1 MANNFKNA
9 VKTNIAIDSGTYTT
23 VYAAPAAKV
32 SIILECDI
40 ANTTAAAIDAS
51 VTITDNSASTTSY
64 IVKDAPIP
72 AGGALKVISGQ
83 KIVLEALDSIK
94 AAASAGSSADCIVSI
109 LEDVG

>member
-9 VKTNIAIDSGTYTT
+9 VKTNIAVDSGTYTT
-23 VYAAPAAKV
+23 VYAAPAGKV

-51 VTITDNSASTTSY
+51 VVITDTSAGVSSF
-64 IVKDAPIP
+64 IVKEAPIP

-83 KIVLEALDSIK
+83 KIVLEATDIIK

>member
-9 VKTNIAIDSGTYTT
+9 VKTNIAIDSGTFTT
-23 VYAAPAAKV
+23 VYASPAAKV

-51 VTITDNSASTTSY
+51 VVITDTSGGVSSY
-64 IVKDAPIP
+64 LVKEAPIP

-83 KIVLEALDSIK
+83 KIVLEATDIIK
-94 AAASAGSSADCIVSI
+94 AAASAASSADCIVSI

>member
-1 MANNFKNA
+1 M
-9 VKTNIAIDSGTYTT
+9 
-23 VYAAPAAKV
+23 YAAPAGKV

-51 VTITDNSASTTSY
+51 VVITDTSAGVSSY
-64 IVKDAPIP
+64 IVKEAPIP

-83 KIVLEALDSIK
+83 KIVLEATDIIK
-94 AAASAGSSADCIVSI
+94 AAASAASSADCIVSI

>member
-9 VKTNIAIDSGTYTT
+9 VKTNIAIDSGTFTT
-23 VYAAPAAKV
+23 VYAAPAGKV

-51 VTITDNSASTTSY
+51 VVITDTTAGVSSF
-64 IVKDAPIP
+64 IVKEAPIP

-83 KIVLEALDSIK
+83 KIVLEATDIIK
-94 AAASAGSSADCIVSI
+94 AAASAASSADCIVSI

>member
-23 VYAAPAAKV
+23 VYAAPAGKV

-51 VTITDNSASTTSY
+51 VVITDTSAGVSSF
-64 IVKDAPIP
+64 IVKEAPIP

-83 KIVLEALDSIK
+83 KIVLEATDIIK
-94 AAASAGSSADCIVSI
+94 AAASAASSADCIVSI

>member
-23 VYAAPAAKV
+23 VYASPAGKV
-32 SIILECDI
+32 SIILECAI
-40 ANTTAAAIDAS
+40 ANTTAAAIDSS
-51 VTITDNSASTTSY
+51 VVITDTSAGVSSY
-64 IVKDAPIP
+64 IVKGAPIP

-83 KIVLEALDSIK
+83 KIVLEATDILK

>member
-23 VYAAPAAKV
+23 VYAAPAGKV

-51 VTITDNSASTTSY
+51 VVITDTSETVSSY
-64 IVKDAPIP
+64 IVKEAPIP

-83 KIVLEALDSIK
+83 KIVLEATDIIK
-94 AAASAGSSADCIVSI
+94 AAASAASSADCIVSI

>member
-1 MANNFKNA
+1 M
-9 VKTNIAIDSGTYTT
+9 
-23 VYAAPAAKV
+23 YAAPAGKV

-51 VTITDNSASTTSY
+51 VVITDTSAGVSSY
-64 IVKDAPIP
+64 IVKEAPIP

-83 KIVLEALDSIK
+83 KIVLEATDIIK

>member
-1 MANNFKNA
+1 M
-9 VKTNIAIDSGTYTT
+9 
-23 VYAAPAAKV
+23 YAAPAGKV

-51 VTITDNSASTTSY
+51 VVITDTSAGVSSY
-64 IVKDAPIP
+64 IVKEAPIP
-72 AGGALKVISGQ
+72 TGGALKVISGQ

>member
-9 VKTNIAIDSGTYTT
+9 VKTNIAIDSGTFTT
-23 VYAAPAAKV
+23 IYASPAAKV

-51 VTITDNSASTTSY
+51 VVITDTTAGVSSF
-64 IVKDAPIP
+64 IVKEAPIP

-83 KIVLEALDSIK
+83 KIVLEATDIIK
-94 AAASAGSSADCIVSI
+94 AAASAASSADCIVSI